1 MKMRIKIDDDIT
13 IQTIK
18 TKTLVKM
25 MNKRLAEVVEKL
37 NVNPELID
45 TTEVSNAFRDYNSFL
60 EIVKKVEEQG
70 RERLFITVGYP
81 FYYSDISVHT
91 PINVMYYARIFGVS
105 GYSELAS
112 SLRRELRQKRLPR
125 YYIRLFEFR
134 SCFALK
140 ANRSSYLF
148 FAVPNK
154 VPKISINFLPVFK
167 DGRVVF
173 VRKDKLDQIKQVQA

>member
-1 MKMRIKIDDDIT
+1 LRVKIDDDI

-25 MNKRLAEVVEKL
+25 MDKRLAQLVKKL
-37 NVNPELID
+37 NINPELID
-45 TTEVSNAFRDYNSFL
+45 TTEVSNIFADYNLFK
-60 EIVKKVEEQG
+60 EVIRKVEEQG

-91 PINVMYYARIFGVS
+91 PINVIYYARIFGSS
-105 GYSELAS
+105 GYSELATI
-112 SLRRELRQKRLPR
+112 RHEELRQKRLPR

-140 ANRSSYLF
+140 EDRSSYLF

-154 VPKISINFLPVFK
+154 IPKVEVNYLPVFK
-167 DGRVVF
+167 DGKAVF
-173 VRKDKLDQIKQVQA
+173 VRRDKLDQLQV